1 MKFTQ
6 EEIVFVKD
14 NKVMIQG
21 ILDKK
26 LTDILDDVMYSKDEE
41 KVKVLRL
48 WAREIKELILALDN
62 LSKVKKEKNDTG
74 I

>member
-14 NKVMIQG
+14 NNVMIRSM
-21 ILDKK
+21 LDKK
-26 LTDILDDVMYSKDEE
+26 LTDVLDDVMYSKDEE
-41 KVKVLRL
+41 KVKVLRV
-48 WAREIKELILALDN
+48 WAREIKELILAVDN
-62 LSKVKKEKNDTG
+62 LSKVKKEKKDTG